1 MKRNDPQFQEMVSRI
16 ESGELTRAAAAHE
29 YKINLGT
36 LGVWLARSGIKDK
49 GTKKLHGAATQWGA
63 DAAKDA
69 AYATAL
75 DELQTGNLGAKE
87 VAEKHGLSYQ
97 MLLRKNREAEKKHLL
112 GVVSRY
118 IVPGGLTAQ
127 TLTRGIRMPE
137 FNADAPDITVD
148 GVKAKLS
155 NYMRM
160 LIEAE
165 TAAKLHRHTLA
176 EVREKLI
183 TAETTADSLRAAVT
197 ACKSKIAALEAL
209 AEADEQQSKNVT

>member
-63 DAAKDA
+63 DPAKDV
-69 AYATAL
+69 AYKAAL
-75 DELQTGNLGAKE
+75 DELQNGSLGAKE

-97 MLLRKNREAEKKHLL
+97 MLLRKNRDADRKHLL
-112 GVVSRY
+112 EVASRY
-118 IVPGGLTAQ
+118 IVPGGLTTS
-127 TLTRGIRMPE
+127 TLTRGIRMPD
-137 FNADAPDITVD
+137 FTADAPDMTVD
-148 GVKAKLS
+148 GVKAKLN
-155 NYMRM
+155 NYTRM

-183 TAETTADSLRAAVT
+183 IAETTADSLRAAVT
-197 ACKSKIAALEAL
+197 ACESKIAALEAL
-209 AEADEQQSKNVT
+209 AEIDTEQSK